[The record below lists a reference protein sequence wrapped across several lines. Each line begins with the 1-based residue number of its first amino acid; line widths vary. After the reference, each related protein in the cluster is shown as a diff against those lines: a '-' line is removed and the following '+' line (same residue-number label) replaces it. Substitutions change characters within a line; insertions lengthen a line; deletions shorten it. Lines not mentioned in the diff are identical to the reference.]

1 MSQQYGTLIYSVNFV
16 QNKHNFTRSSLATLS
31 FFLLILKVAPNV
43 HIMTA
48 EEEDCSYS
56 YDISIQTGIW
66 RGCGTTAH
74 VTIVLFGDDGI
85 TPPILLTQ
93 NNLNKRFFARG
104 SVNTFTIHLSES
116 LGTVFKIKIWHDNSG
131 KSPAWFFHQVL
142 VTCNTTSEKWYFLG
156 NQWLALEKSD
166 GKIETEI
173 HSAGRK
179 ESLAFRNLFHFRGA
193 KTLGEK
199 HLWLSLLTKAP
210 HSTFTRCQ
218 RLSCCL
224 SILFATMIANAMF
237 YKQGAEPEDTFK
249 IGPIQLSWTQI
260 KIGLQSGLI
269 AIPVNVVVVA
279 IFRNIRQP
287 TFVDHQGTDSKP
299 IGCFP
304 HFCVYIGWVLCTA
317 ASLASAAFVVFYSLM
332 WGKEIANKWLAS
344 VLISF
349 FQDVI
354 LIQPIKVVFVVS
366 LLSII
371 VKKPMEN
378 DQVYGQGHSSHEIDS
393 KLISYPPRGKELHK
407 VRSVNVLRNKL
418 ISLLVEFTIFTVFVF
433 LLMIVCYG
441 NRGSKRY
448 QLTQSVKGVLTGFEK
463 VCLFITSIII
473 IIINIIIIIIMMIIV
488 IDFFFFFNYYLIYGF
503 RIFFVF

>member
-1 MSQQYGTLIYSVNFV
+1 MHL
-16 QNKHNFTRSSLATLS
+16 
-31 FFLLILKVAPNV
+31 
-43 HIMTA
+43 MTA
-48 EEEDCSYS
+48 EEEDCSHS
-56 YDISIQTGIW
+56 YDVSIQTGIW

-74 VTIVLFGDDGI
+74 VTIVLFGDDCV

-93 NNLNKRFFARG
+93 NNLNKSFFARG

-142 VTCNTTSEKWYFLG
+142 ITCNETGEKWYFLG
-156 NQWLALEKSD
+156 NRWLAVEKGD
-166 GKIETEI
+166 GKIEMEI
-173 HSAGRK
+173 RSAGRK
-179 ESLAFRNLFHFRGA
+179 ESLAFRYLFHFRGA

-199 HLWLSLLTKAP
+199 HLWLSLLTKTP

-224 SILFATMIANAMF
+224 SILFATMITNAMF

-260 KIGLQSGLI
+260 KIGLQSGLV

-279 IFRNIRQP
+279 IFRNTRQP
-287 TFVDHQGTDSKP
+287 ILVDHNSSYSKP

-304 HFCVYIGWVLCTA
+304 HFCVYIGWALCSA
-317 ASLASAAFVVFYSLM
+317 ASLLSAAFVVFYSLM

-354 LIQPIKVVFVVS
+354 VIQPVKVVFVVS

-378 DQVYGQGHSSHEIDS
+378 DQVYGQGHSSYEMDDKH
-393 KLISYPPRGKELHK
+393 ISYPPRGKELYK
-407 VRSVNVLRNKL
+407 VRSMKVLRNKL
-418 ISLLVEFTIFTVFVF
+418 RCVLVEFTIFTVFLF
-433 LLMIVCYG
+433 FLMIVCYG

-448 QLTQSVKGVLTGFEK
+448 QLTQSVQSVFTGFEK
-463 VCLFITSIII
+463 VCLFITVIIQ
-473 IIINIIIIIIMMIIV
+473 
-488 IDFFFFFNYYLIYGF
+488 D
-503 RIFFVF
+503 